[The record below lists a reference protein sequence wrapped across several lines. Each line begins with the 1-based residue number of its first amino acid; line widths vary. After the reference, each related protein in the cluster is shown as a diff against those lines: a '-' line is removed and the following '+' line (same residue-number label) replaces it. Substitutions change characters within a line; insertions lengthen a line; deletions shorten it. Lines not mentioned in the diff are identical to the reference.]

1 MVPPSMKTSWRGSAL
16 LPNMD
21 EGARN
26 ARQRL
31 PGHQRDFADRLIRA
45 RQGRGMFS
53 DFGDHPG
60 RPRTMSDGYAIQAE
74 VVDGLAA
81 RQVGVKA
88 GLSTPEAMRAYGLS
102 SPVFAPILAGS
113 VVDAARNEPVAVE
126 LPAGGLVYETEIG
139 LVTRADGEPA
149 NCLVVELA
157 RPAYGLDAT
166 AAAPDIAADLAGAH
180 QFIRGPLLPADLGEP
195 ELRLA
200 TGDDESQALA
210 VPKPTDLL
218 RMRRLMLEHLEKW
231 FGHEVAS
238 RPGLLLA
245 TGSVHVPIP
254 VRASYGCRISMGDRV
269 VLDLSLR

>member
-21 EGARN
+21 DGERT

-31 PGHQRDFADRLIRA
+31 PGRRQDFADRLIRA

-53 DFGDHPG
+53 EFGDHPG
-60 RPRTMSDGYAIQAE
+60 RPRTMSDGYAIQAA

-81 RQVGVKA
+81 RPVGVKA

-102 SPVFAPILAGS
+102 NPVFAPILAGS
-113 VVDAARNEPVAVE
+113 VVEAVPKEPVAVE
-126 LPAGGLVYETEIG
+126 LPEGGLVYETEIG
-139 LVTRADGEPA
+139 LVTRAGGEPA
-149 NCLVVELA
+149 HCLVIELA
-157 RPAYGLDAT
+157 RPTYGLDAT

-180 QFIRGPLLPADLGEP
+180 QFVRGPRLPADPGALG
-195 ELRLA
+195 LTIDGGARQDL
-200 TGDDESQALA
+200 T

-218 RMRRLMLEHLEKW
+218 RMRSLMLEHLAKW
-231 FGHEVAS
+231 FGRALAS

-245 TGSVHVPIP
+245 TGSVHVPMP
-254 VRASYGCRISMGDRV
+254 VRVSCRCRITMGDRV
-269 VLDLSLR
+269 VLDLALR